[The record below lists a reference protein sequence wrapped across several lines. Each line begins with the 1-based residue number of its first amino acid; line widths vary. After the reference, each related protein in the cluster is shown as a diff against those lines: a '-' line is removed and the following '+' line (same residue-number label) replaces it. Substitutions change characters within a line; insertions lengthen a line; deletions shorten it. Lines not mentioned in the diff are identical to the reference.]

1 MTPRAQHPA
10 RTALIVEENLGRT
23 SGHYESWVDGIATA
37 FQREG
42 LDVTVL
48 GSRNAHRLAGGI
60 PIEPWFERNYV
71 DAYLAVPPR
80 IAPRLLAALGHNLRF
95 FRQLRKWFT
104 GRPGYDLVM
113 ATHVNIFHLLA
124 WRLVWT
130 LFGRRKIRR
139 LVVNSLVPMWLYEH
153 DDTGVSRRHRG
164 AWLLGLIYRTF
175 SGPVSRGEVQLTAE
189 TEYDARAIEAVSGVP
204 VMTLPTPR
212 PESLI
217 VAARRRISERR
228 AGHSQPPVLGWL
240 GRCSEEKGFSL
251 FFGACRQFLAA
262 NPETPCT
269 ILIQYLVS
277 PEGCRIPESEI
288 EKLAASDPRV
298 RLIKSSVSGD
308 AYGSLLGE
316 LDCLILPYLRRYY
329 VGRNSSA
336 ALDAVLAGIPIIT
349 TEGTW
354 MAELM
359 HRCGA
364 GLACKDRDPA
374 DLGACIGKMLVLSA
388 AMREKAEN
396 QSIRARET
404 ISWRNFSDHIFRI
417 DQIPLGTA
425 ESGRNTSPN

>member
-60 PIEPWFERNYV
+60 PIEPWFERNYM

-153 DDTGVSRRHRG
+153 DNTGVSRRHKG

-240 GRCSEEKGFSL
+240 GRCSEEKGFSH
-251 FFGACRQFLAA
+251 FFEACRQFLAA

-288 EKLAASDPRV
+288 DELAASDPRV
-298 RLIKSSVSGD
+298 RLIKSSVFGD
-308 AYGSLLGE
+308 AYGRLLGE

-359 HRCGA
+359 ARHGA
-364 GLACKDRDPA
+364 GLSCKDANAAALAEAIGELIENDEIFAATALRRCETARDA
-374 DLGACIGKMLVLSA
+374 
-388 AMREKAEN
+388 
-396 QSIRARET
+396 
-404 ISWRNFSDHIFRI
+404 ISWTRFSEA
-417 DQIPLGTA
+417 L
-425 ESGRNTSPN
+425 NLTSPSCV